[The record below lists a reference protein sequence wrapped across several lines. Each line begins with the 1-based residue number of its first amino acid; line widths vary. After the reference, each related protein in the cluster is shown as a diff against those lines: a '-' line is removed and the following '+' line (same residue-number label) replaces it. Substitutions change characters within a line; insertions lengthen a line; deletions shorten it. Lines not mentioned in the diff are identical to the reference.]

1 VLTVFRILGRPPVL
15 RRLAVTL
22 PVALLTVTAVTG
34 CTGDDDPEPSDPA
47 SVDPTRAEG
56 PAAPTL
62 QREPA
67 PQRITVR
74 RVWGEWPAR
83 GQARRSAQLS
93 RQAGRA
99 VTAWMDHA
107 YVGVDFPTKGPASF
121 AGAFATFTSGAGR
134 DARRDRLTFDVDLGA
149 RLVDAVPTRRT
160 VQLVAYAPRGRA
172 VGATAVV
179 QLVLLGL
186 RGDGEKVETALTGEL
201 YLTRVGTQW
210 QVFGYDVDRSTGA
223 PGSYA
228 RASRPGK
235 RAGGQGQP
243 GAGGGQ

>member
-1 VLTVFRILGRPPVL
+1 VSRTVGRPPVL
-15 RRLAVTL
+15 CRLTVTVAATVLAVT
-22 PVALLTVTAVTG
+22 AVSG
-34 CTGDDDPEPSDPA
+34 CTGDDDPESSATTDPPPA
-47 SVDPTRAEG
+47 AEG
-56 PAAPTL
+56 PAQTL

-67 PQRITVR
+67 PERVTVR

-83 GQARRSAQLS
+83 GQAQRSAQLA

-107 YVGVDFPTKGPASF
+107 YVRVDYPTEGPRSF
-121 AGAFATFTSGAGR
+121 AGAFATFTPGAGR
-134 DARRDRLTFDVDLGA
+134 DARRDRLTVDADLGA

-160 VQLVAYAPRGRA
+160 VQLVGFAPRGRP

-186 RGDGEKVETALTGEL
+186 RADGARVETALSGEL
-201 YLTRVGTQW
+201 YLTRPGARW

-228 RASRPGK
+228 RASRADK
-235 RAGGQGQP
+235 RAGGGQGRP
-243 GAGGGQ
+243 GGGGGQ